1 MTIQEVFRGISERI
15 QDTATVKTIYGE
27 PIAAEGKTII
37 PVARVCYGFG
47 GGGGTRA
54 NHSHSGETGE
64 AAESG
69 GGGGG
74 GALVTPVGYIE
85 VTAGESRYVSIEE
98 RRKIVRAGLI
108 AFLCALFL
116 MRRRRRS

>member
-1 MTIQEVFRGISERI
+1 M
-15 QDTATVKTIYGE
+15 
-27 PIAAEGKTII
+27 
-37 PVARVCYGFG
+37 CYGFG
-47 GGGGTRA
+47 GGGGARG
-54 NHSHSGETGE
+54 NHQDAEENGGT
-64 AAESG
+64 AESG

-98 RRKIVRAGLI
+98 RRKIIRAGLV

-116 MRRRRRS
+116 LRRRRRS